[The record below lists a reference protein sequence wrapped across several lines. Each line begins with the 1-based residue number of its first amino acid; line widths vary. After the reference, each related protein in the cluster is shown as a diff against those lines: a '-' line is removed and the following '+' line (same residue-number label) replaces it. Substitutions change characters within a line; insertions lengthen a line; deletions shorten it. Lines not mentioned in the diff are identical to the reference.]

1 MEQIDSKP
9 LQQISCPVEDAN
21 IFVNRFFMGIN
32 PLNSTNKVNTKK
44 VIVNLYNK
52 RSAHLKMLISL

>member
-1 MEQIDSKP
+1 MEQIYSKT
-9 LQQISCPVEDAN
+9 LQQIDRTVENAN
-21 IFVNRFFMGIN
+21 IFVNRCFMGIN

-52 RSAHLKMLISL
+52 QSAQL